1 MSWCLIKNLS
11 KSAHH
16 HLIRGRREPGK
27 CSRAAQLIFVP
38 LISPQKLHGCIWFV
52 NCSRYQYKD
61 DGAALKMAQTLG
73 WVIDNWSKIWAPH
86 NVKSGWPAQIH
97 RPCVTPLNHS
107 LHLCR
112 RSQLET
118 SSDLCRFRDSIENVK
133 NKTVPMSDLWR
144 DQPDTQ
150 CHSDVG
156 PGGVSIVCN
165 N

>member
-1 MSWCLIKNLS
+1 MSWYLIKNLS
-11 KSAHH
+11 KSANH
-16 HLIRGRREPGK
+16 HLIRGRRGGREVYR
-27 CSRAAQLIFVP
+27 CAARLIFVP

-61 DGAALKMAQTLG
+61 DCAALKMAQTLG
-73 WVIDNWSKIWAPH
+73 WVIDNWSKIWARH

-112 RSQLET
+112 KDFNQRRSA
-118 SSDLCRFRDSIENVK
+118 DLFSIQHVK

-144 DQPDTQ
+144 DQRWYLATLW
-150 CHSDVG
+150 H
-156 PGGVSIVCN
+156 GGRGSIVCN